1 MKFLSTVALTF
12 SGVCLLSGS
21 VGAQRVAPTCH
32 SFDGNTSEAALTYL
46 QQERSILEPACIYDA
61 LGILDTNRYK
71 PAIETLFHYLDF
83 EKPEAP
89 GAPHP
94 VTMGPTAGAF
104 PAADALARFG
114 NSVLPKVKEVIRNDV
129 EPPLSRLNAA
139 KIYFDIRPEPATV
152 GFIAKAGH
160 EAIDPASSKQL
171 IHFAQLTVNYCQP
184 DKREECKKALDQ

>member
-1 MKFLSTVALTF
+1 
-12 SGVCLLSGS
+12 
-21 VGAQRVAPTCH
+21 VAPTCH
-32 SFDGNTSEAALTYL
+32 SFDGKTSEAALAYL

-61 LGILDTNRYK
+61 IAILDANRYR

-114 NSVLPKVKEVIRNDV
+114 NSVLREVKEVVRDDR

-139 KIYFDIRPEPATV
+139 KIYFHIFPDPATV
-152 GFIAKAGH
+152 GFITKAGH
-160 EAIDPASSKQL
+160 EAMDPVASKEL
-171 IHFAQLTVNYCQP
+171 IHFARLTVNYCQP
-184 DKREECKKALDQ
+184 DQREECKKALNQ